1 MISFRN
7 DAAFKAALEAGVR
20 RWLSHPCVAQTVLAI
35 SAFAQSQPI
44 FHAGTRLVQVDVV
57 VRNKSGPVAGLRKE
71 DFTLFDEGSPQPIS
85 VFSVT
90 AQHSDKRA
98 TPLPAGTVS
107 NRLNRLG
114 EAAASATILLID
126 RLNTPIDTQPYA
138 NQKVIRFVQAS
149 GGRERVG
156 IYTLGAA
163 LHVVQDLTDDP
174 DRLERAARS
183 LKPQD
188 SRRLSA
194 DVSVDSTGDAITDA
208 MVRRSLE
215 GLEDI
220 TVSDHVQLTREAL
233 EAIARHLAGVPGR
246 KNLIWIS
253 GSFPIFI
260 QRAHYSLDFSKDV
273 DAASRALNDANVAV
287 FPVDARGLTG
297 SPAGQAEE
305 SPQQTRPPR
314 SQPAGPSGVDTM
326 NTLAALT
333 GGRAF
338 YNSNGIE
345 DSIAEAIDD
354 AKITYTL
361 GFYPA
366 EGAFDG
372 KFHKLMVKV
381 DQKNVSLR
389 FRQGYFAAKTDTA
402 APTAPRTLSQLLQAS
417 LDATAIGITASAAAD
432 TSQAGSYQVR
442 VVVDLHDIHLEHR
455 NNIASGSVDVSLFIE
470 RSKTART
477 ITRKIEIPDEQLAA
491 ALEKGVEIDGS
502 IQSDNRT
509 GMVRV
514 VALDPATGASGSV
527 RVPLG
532 PN

>member
-1 MISFRN
+1 MNFRMH
-7 DAAFKAALEAGVR
+7 R
-20 RWLSHPCVAQTVLAI
+20 RLSRPCVAQTVLAI
-35 SAFAQSQPI
+35 SAFAQAQPV

-57 VRNKSGPVAGLRKE
+57 ARNKSGPVAGLKKE
-71 DFTLFDEGSPQPIS
+71 DFTLFDEGSPQQIS
-85 VFSVT
+85 VFSVIT
-90 AQHSDKRA
+90 KHSNKHA
-98 TPLPAGTVS
+98 TPLSAGTVS

-114 EAAASATILLID
+114 EEPASATVLLID

-138 NQKVIRFVQAS
+138 NQKVIRFVQAN

-156 IYTLGAA
+156 IYTLGSA
-163 LHVVQDLTDDP
+163 LHVIQDLTDDP

-220 TVSDHVQLTREAL
+220 TVSDHVQLTGEAL
-233 EAIARHLAGVPGR
+233 AAIARHLAGVPGR

-260 QRAHYSLDFSKDV
+260 QRAHYNLDFSKDV
-273 DAASRALNDANVAV
+273 EAAARALTEADVAV
-287 FPVDARGLTG
+287 YPVDARGLIG
-297 SPAGQAEE
+297 SSAGVAEQPLQSSR
-305 SPQQTRPPR
+305 SPIASPG
-314 SQPAGPSGVDTM
+314 GPSGVDTM
-326 NTLAALT
+326 NTLAGLT

-338 YNSNGIE
+338 YNANGIE
-345 DSIAEAIDD
+345 DSISEAIDD
-354 AKITYTL
+354 AQITYTL

-366 EGAFDG
+366 EGAFDD
-372 KFHKLMVKV
+372 KFHKLMVRV
-381 DQKNVSLR
+381 NQKSVNLR
-389 FRQGYFAAKTDTA
+389 FRQGYFATKTDSTPPA
-402 APTAPRTLSQLLQAS
+402 AATTLSQLLQDP
-417 LDATAIGITASAAAD
+417 LDATAIGIHASTTADA
-432 TSQAGSYQVR
+432 TQPGTVQVH
-442 VVVDLHDIHLEHR
+442 VIVDLHDIHLEHR
-455 NNIASGSVDVSLFIE
+455 NNIASGSVDVSLFVE

-477 ITRKIEIPDEQLAA
+477 ITRKIEIPEEQVAE

-502 IQSDNRT
+502 VQSDSRS
-509 GMVRV
+509 GIVRI
-514 VALDPATGASGSV
+514 VALDPSTGASGSV

-532 PN
+532 RN